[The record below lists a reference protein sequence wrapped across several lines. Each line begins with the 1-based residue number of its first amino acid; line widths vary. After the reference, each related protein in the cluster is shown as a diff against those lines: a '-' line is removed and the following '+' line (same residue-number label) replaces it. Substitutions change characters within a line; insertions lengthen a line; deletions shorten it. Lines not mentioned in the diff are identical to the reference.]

1 MTIRVLLVDDQPLV
15 RAGLAMVLGGVGDIE
30 VVGEAADGA
39 EAVRSARELRPDVVL
54 MDVRMPVMDGI
65 EATRLIT
72 REQHARVMVLTTFDA
87 DEHVYG
93 ALRSGASGFL
103 LKDAPTDHL
112 VDAIR
117 VVHQGASL
125 WAAEATRRIVA
136 RFTPV
141 PTDGTVLEL
150 AALTPREVEV
160 LTLMAQGSSNA
171 EIGQELF
178 VSEATVKTHVG
189 HILTKLQARSRTH
202 AVVMAYEA
210 GVVGVG

>member
-15 RAGLAMVLGGVGDIE
+15 RAGLAMVLGGVDDIE
-30 VVGEAADGA
+30 VVGEAADGS

-65 EATRLIT
+65 DATRLIA
-72 REQHARVMVLTTFDA
+72 REQYARVMVLTTFDA

-93 ALRSGASGFL
+93 ALRAGASGFL

-112 VDAIR
+112 IDAIR
-117 VVHQGASL
+117 VVQQGASL

-136 RFTPV
+136 RFAQA
-141 PTDGTVLEL
+141 PTGTAVLQH
-150 AALTPREVEV
+150 ADLTPREVEV

-171 EIGQELF
+171 EIGEELF

-210 GVVGVG
+210 GVVGVS